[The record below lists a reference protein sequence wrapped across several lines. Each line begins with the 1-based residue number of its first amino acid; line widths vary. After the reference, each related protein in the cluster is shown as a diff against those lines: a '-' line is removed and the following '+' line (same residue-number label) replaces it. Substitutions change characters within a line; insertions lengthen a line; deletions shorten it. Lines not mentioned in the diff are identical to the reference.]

1 MQRQFDHKSVDFTL
15 EKIIEFGFDQYAET
29 IGDISGAA
37 TKELAIEQVRNLVH
51 LSLCYPLLQ
60 IVPISPYNLGNL
72 LLQGIEAIAR
82 TWESTEL
89 DITTYKDRGHF
100 KVR

>member
-37 TKELAIEQVRNLVH
+37 TKELAIEQVRNLV
-51 LSLCYPLLQ
+51 LSNISLLPT
-60 IVPISPYNLGNL
+60 VKNS
-72 LLQGIEAIAR
+72 
-82 TWESTEL
+82 
-89 DITTYKDRGHF
+89 HF
-100 KVR
+100 FL

>member
-37 TKELAIEQVRNLVH
+37 TKELAIEQVRNLV
-51 LSLCYPLLQ
+51 LSNISLLPS
-60 IVPISPYNLGNL
+60 VKNCS
-72 LLQGIEAIAR
+72 
-82 TWESTEL
+82 
-89 DITTYKDRGHF
+89 HF
-100 KVR
+100 FL

>member
-37 TKELAIEQVRNLVH
+37 TKELAIEQVRNFV
-51 LSLCYPLLQ
+51 S
-60 IVPISPYNLGNL
+60 PISL
-72 LLQGIEAIAR
+72 LHTVTNCSHFSLLP
-82 TWESTEL
+82 WESPLTG
-89 DITTYKDRGHF
+89 Y
-100 KVR
+100 